1 MSKFNKITS
10 VESKF
15 GTLNQF
21 YKEFKKLRGV
31 KIKYDNTKHKKITV
45 LKTASMLYDVLV
57 TDYRKDYNQIFK
69 SKDKDWSLNNY
80 YKNLKH
86 LDYQPDQLQPDQ

>member
-21 YKEFKKLRGV
+21 YKGFKKLRGV
-31 KIKYDNTKHKKITV
+31 KNKYDNTKQKKITV
-45 LKTASMLYDVLV
+45 LKKCINALWCVG
-57 TDYRKDYNQIFK
+57 
-69 SKDKDWSLNNY
+69 
-80 YKNLKH
+80 
-86 LDYQPDQLQPDQ
+86 